1 MKLGA
6 ITLAALTAVSLG
18 AQTTPAIE
26 GSYVLIEEGVLAS
39 GAPFASMSKLT
50 IGATGAV
57 TGTQVV
63 QGITYDLQGTY
74 STDTDGTA
82 ALLLTASAS
91 NSDGETLIVQ
101 QSYKLVRPAAG
112 GAVLVRTN
120 PGIFAAGTL
129 SRSGNTASLGGTYYL
144 GEEPLGR
151 PSARLAVLTFDTS
164 GGVSGYEIVNSMQA
178 SGKREIKG
186 SYQANASGFTTLS
199 FAVASI
205 DENGDTVSTAEN
217 YMVLATQTELK
228 ALRVDSG
235 AARVI
240 TLEK

>member
-6 ITLAALTAVSLG
+6 ITLVALTAASLG
-18 AQTTPAIE
+18 AQTAPSIE
-26 GSYVLIEEGVLAS
+26 GSYVLIEEGVLAA

-57 TGTQVV
+57 TGTQVA
-63 QGITYDLQGTY
+63 QGITYDLQGVY

-82 ALLLTASAS
+82 SLSLTASAS
-91 NSDGETLIVQ
+91 NPDGEPLTVQ
-101 QSYKLVRPAAG
+101 QTFKLVRPAAG

-120 PGIFAAGTL
+120 PGVFAAGTL
-129 SRSGNTASLGGTYYL
+129 SRSANAASLAGTYYL
-144 GEEPLGR
+144 SEEPLGR
-151 PSARLAVLTFDTS
+151 PSARLAVLTFDS
-164 GGVSGYEIVNSMQA
+164 AGAISGYEIVNSVLA

-186 SYQANASGFTTLS
+186 SYQANASGFTTLA
-199 FAVASI
+199 FAVTST
-205 DENGDTVSTAEN
+205 DENGDSVNTTEN
-217 YMVLATQTELK
+217 YVVLAAQSELK
-228 ALRVDSG
+228 ALRLDSG